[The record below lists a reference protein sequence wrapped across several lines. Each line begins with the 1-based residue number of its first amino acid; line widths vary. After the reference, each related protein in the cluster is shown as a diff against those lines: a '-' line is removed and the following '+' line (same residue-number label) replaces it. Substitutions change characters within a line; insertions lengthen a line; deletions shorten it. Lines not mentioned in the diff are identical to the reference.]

1 MNHTKRETKL
11 KIPTLNVCLG
21 LENKKLVIETMLR
34 NEEID
39 VMCLQ
44 EIEIEKSCRTEL
56 LAINGFSFDTS
67 FMFVGVEMVNV

>member
-1 MNHTKRETKL
+1 
-11 KIPTLNVCLG
+11 
-21 LENKKLVIETMLR
+21 MLY

-56 LAINGFSFDTS
+56 LAINGFLFEMEVNTS
-67 FMFVGVEMVNV
+67 VMFVGVEMVNV